1 MGLLDK
7 LLNKSTNKE
16 QSVPAKNSK
25 RMSDKVNRPQ
35 PYRVVMEIDNL
46 NNAVDEAQDSE
57 NPSWEKLYLIYKKAV
72 KDGQVITQ
80 SQTAVNKLQAAPFAV
95 EIDKTENEELTKL
108 FCKPWFAQW
117 MHICFEAEMWGYTV
131 VEFGQQDENG
141 EFLGCKVF
149 PRTNVYPFNRNIIIE
164 STDKSGIPIGDNPEA
179 LFLFEMGETDDIG
192 LLEAI
197 SREVILKGFSRSDWA
212 QHSENWGAPRVIYKT
227 DSDDDNE
234 LDKKERAAANFAR
247 NGYMIIDSDDEVDT
261 LEDSSAGSGH
271 LIYKDGAY
279 FCNEEIAKMI
289 NGQTGTSDE
298 KAYVGAARVH
308 ENIMDDY
315 HASRL
320 RRISNV
326 INFKLF
332 PFLRYHGYAI
342 PDNAEFRF
350 SQLDPKT
357 KEEKSEAVVDD
368 PDGKEEEEGKKKSPA
383 DRFQTPW
390 Q

>member
-1 MGLLDK
+1 MGLLDR
-7 LLNKSTNKE
+7 LLNKSTDSK
-16 QSVPAKNSK
+16 QTAPAKNSK
-25 RMSDKVNRPQ
+25 RMSNEVNKPQ
-35 PYRVVMEIDNL
+35 PDRVVMEIGNL
-46 NNAVDEAQDSE
+46 NDAVDEAQDTS

-80 SQTAVNKLQAAPFAV
+80 SQTAVNKLQAAPFVV
-95 EIDKTENEELTKL
+95 EIDKKEVEDLTKL

-117 MHICFEAEMWGYTV
+117 IKICFEAEKWGYTV

-149 PRTNVYPFNRNIIIE
+149 PRTNIYPFNRNIIIE
-164 STDKSGIPIGDNPEA
+164 STDTSGIPLGDDPEA

-197 SREVILKGFSRSDWA
+197 SREVILKGFSRGDWA
-212 QHSENWGAPRVIYKT
+212 QHSEKWGAPRVIYKT
-227 DSDDDNE
+227 DSDDETE
-234 LDKKERAAANFAR
+234 LDKKERAAANFSR
-247 NGYMIIDSDDEVDT
+247 NGYMIVDSDDVIET

-271 LIYKDGAY
+271 LIYKDNVEV
-279 FCNEEIAKMI
+279 CNQEIAKMI

-298 KAYVGAARVH
+298 KAYVGAAEVH
-308 ENIMDDY
+308 EGILDDY

-326 INFKLF
+326 INFELF
-332 PFLRYHGYAI
+332 PFLRYHGYPI

-350 SQLDPKT
+350 PQLDPKT
-357 KEEKSEAVVDD
+357 AKEKDDAVVDD
-368 PDGKEEEEGKKKSPA
+368 PDEGGKKKSPV
-383 DRFQTPW
+383 DQYPW
-390 Q
+390 QT